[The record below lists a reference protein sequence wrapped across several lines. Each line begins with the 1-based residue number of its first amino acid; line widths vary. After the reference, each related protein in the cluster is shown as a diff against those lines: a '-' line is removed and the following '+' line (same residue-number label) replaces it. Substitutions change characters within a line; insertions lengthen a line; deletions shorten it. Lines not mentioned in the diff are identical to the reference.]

1 MMVSL
6 VKEQK
11 GSEFIQEMEKTYKS
25 LEEAEKLLKRTPR
38 NMILYVDIENWKYYK
53 KHPDETIKR
62 TTSIV
67 TKKLTLGELEI
78 ELLNTIKRDKPKS
91 IRELAKIVNKDIS
104 SVQPKVK
111 NLEQEGLIELKEGNK
126 NSKIPYLNYDEIT
139 LAI

>member
-11 GSEFIQEMEKTYKS
+11 GNEFIQEMEKTYKS